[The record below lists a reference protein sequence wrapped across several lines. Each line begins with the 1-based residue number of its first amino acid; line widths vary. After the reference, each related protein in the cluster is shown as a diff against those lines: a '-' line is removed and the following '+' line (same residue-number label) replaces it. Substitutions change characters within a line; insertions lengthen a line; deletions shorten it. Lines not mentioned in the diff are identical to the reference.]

1 MEKAI
6 TILLEGNLYRSG
18 FRFFILQKAVEL
30 GIKGYVKYENRKNI
44 FVHVEGEI
52 SKIEE
57 FAEWCSKGT
66 LSCKVLKSKIEDT
79 EHQNYSSF
87 DIIKSN

>member
-6 TILLEGNLYRSG
+6 TIFLEGNLYRTG
-18 FRFFILQKAVEL
+18 FRFYILQKAVEL

-44 FVHVEGEI
+44 IVHGEGEF

-57 FAEWCSKGT
+57 FAAWCSKGT
-66 LSCKVLKSKIEDT
+66 LSCKVLASKIEDT